1 MSIHFCIKRGLFAFS
16 GYLSH
21 SLPRFRRSY
30 IPHRGDT
37 LRAATTATQAPK
49 PSDPNKTTATN
60 KTSLKPNTRATQRT
74 TKPAAPNGRP
84 KQNTSRP
91 RWQNQRQERRHN
103 GRPTTGEAARHKEKP
118 GTNPGLYG
126 DLLNYFTSFRISPS
140 TTKGKSNKQIIKN
153 NIYFST
159 SSFCKNTV

>member
-1 MSIHFCIKRGLFAFS
+1 M
-16 GYLSH
+16 
-21 SLPRFRRSY
+21 
-30 IPHRGDT
+30 GD
-37 LRAATTATQAPK
+37 P
-49 PSDPNKTTATN
+49 
-60 KTSLKPNTRATQRT
+60 
-74 TKPAAPNGRP
+74 
-84 KQNTSRP
+84 
-91 RWQNQRQERRHN
+91 RQEKPPGTKKN
-103 GRPTTGEAARHKEKP
+103 P